1 MRALEFKAKIKDNQI
16 VIPTRIRSKL
26 KSRLDKDVRV
36 LVLIEDDPES
46 DDNHIFQQEA
56 QNQFLEGYADSDS
69 IYDN

>member
-16 VIPTRIRSKL
+16 VIPIRIRSKL

-36 LVLIEDDPES
+36 LVLIEDDADL
-46 DDNHIFQQEA
+46 DDHLVFQQEA
-56 QNQFLEGYADSDS
+56 QNQFLEGYADADS